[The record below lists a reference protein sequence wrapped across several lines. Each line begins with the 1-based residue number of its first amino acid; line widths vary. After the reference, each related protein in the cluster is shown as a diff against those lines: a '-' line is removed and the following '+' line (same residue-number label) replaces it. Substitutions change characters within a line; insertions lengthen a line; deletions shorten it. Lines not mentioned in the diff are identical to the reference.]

1 MTAKLKAP
9 GLKEK
14 IAAYEGLLHAIA
26 IESLD
31 GHATNNKVLKNL
43 LFDVVKWSAAHAN
56 DGAPQEVKD
65 QRIINVF
72 HNNIQ
77 KYTNL

>member
-31 GHATNNKVLKNL
+31 GHATNSKVLKNL

-56 DGAPQEVKD
+56 DGASQEVKE
-65 QRIINVF
+65 QRVVTVF
-72 HNNIQ
+72 HSNIQ
-77 KYTNL
+77 KYTDL